1 MIRKYQKFLEE
12 LKITKELTTQEAFMN
27 FIDELKEC
35 QRYYA
40 YGADFE
46 LGQFQNSYSY
56 SAKDKRPSGRPRENS
71 DPEEDFKLVDNYMSK
86 QGWTLETVQ
95 ALAEEYGKDGFNVR
109 IENINPSTC
118 GPIDYYLYIVTE
130 KTFPLQG
137 YEWNFDKNASL
148 SGDILENEYLIRF
161 GYGWHNTKYGKLCI
175 EQNLGSVSEFFKRVL
190 RQIPFYIL
198 NKFVNDK
205 KYKLF
210 KPITGDE
217 YRDFIQ
223 KFIDTFLFMD
233 DNFYGHLDEIYEI
246 CQPYFK
252 EKISDDKLYD
262 LILTAI
268 EDFQKESASKINVTR
283 RGDEFRISI

>member
-27 FIDELKEC
+27 FIDELEEC

-175 EQNLGSVSEFFKRVL
+175 EQNLGSVNNFIKKVLEF
-190 RQIPFYIL
+190 IPSYIL
-198 NKFVNDK
+198 NKFINNN

-210 KPITGDE
+210 KSMYGDD
-217 YRDFIQ
+217 YRNFVESFMDV
-223 KFIDTFLFMD
+223 FLFMD
-233 DNFYGHLDEIYEI
+233 DSYYVHLDELYDICKPHFNYEI
-246 CQPYFK
+246 
-252 EKISDDKLYD
+252 SLDKFYD

-268 EDFQKESASKINVTR
+268 EDLKRGENFKINVTR

>member
-12 LKITKELTTQEAFMN
+12 LKITKELTTQEAFIN

-35 QRYYA
+35 QHYYA
-40 YGADFE
+40 YRSDFE
-46 LGQFQNSYSY
+46 LRQFQNSYSY

-137 YEWNFDKNASL
+137 YEWDFDKNASL

-210 KPITGDE
+210 KSITGAE

-268 EDFQKESASKINVTR
+268 EDFQKESGSKINVTR